1 MIYLGTERL
10 TVLSQQD
17 WKTFHEICLQLDCGN
32 VYNWQDLSAEMNIPL
47 DIFEKCKRP
56 EEYAEFALQIIYT
69 RRPNLSVKEMKAALE
84 DMDRNDVLE
93 ELKKLPGNY

>member
-1 MIYLGTERL
+1 M
-10 TVLSQQD
+10 
-17 WKTFHEICLQLDCGN
+17 
-32 VYNWQDLSAEMNIPL
+32 YNWQDLSAEMNIPL

-56 EEYAEFALQIIYT
+56 EEYAEFALKIIYT
-69 RRPNLSVKEMKAALE
+69 RRPNLSVKEMKAALK

>member
-1 MIYLGTERL
+1 M
-10 TVLSQQD
+10 
-17 WKTFHEICLQLDCGN
+17 
-32 VYNWQDLSAEMNIPL
+32 YNWQDLSAEMNIPL